1 MSRQY
6 TIVEKLSSVIYKL
19 RAEGKTYRQ
28 IGEALGLTKEQ
39 IREFFHR
46 QARKERRIAAG
57 YQPLPKGRPRKSQL
71 TDEQKKDNEIVL
83 LKMKV
88 ELLENFLLE
97 AGRR

>member
-6 TIVEKLSSVIYKL
+6 TKVEKLSSVIYKL

-57 YQPLPKGRPRKSQL
+57 YQPLPKGRPRKSQR
-71 TDEQKKDNEIVL
+71 TTPRNKEKWENTWKK
-83 LKMKV
+83 
-88 ELLENFLLE
+88 
-97 AGRR
+97 